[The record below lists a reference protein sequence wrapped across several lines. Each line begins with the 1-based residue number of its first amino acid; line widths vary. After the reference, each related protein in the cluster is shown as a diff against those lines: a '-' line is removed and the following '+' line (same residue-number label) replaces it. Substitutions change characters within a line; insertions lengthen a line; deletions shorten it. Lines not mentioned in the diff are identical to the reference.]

1 MVMVMGMVL
10 VMVMV
15 MVMFMVMFW
24 VHLKLTKPVDNC
36 ITKEIFLL
44 NVK

>member
-15 MVMFMVMFW
+15 MVMFW